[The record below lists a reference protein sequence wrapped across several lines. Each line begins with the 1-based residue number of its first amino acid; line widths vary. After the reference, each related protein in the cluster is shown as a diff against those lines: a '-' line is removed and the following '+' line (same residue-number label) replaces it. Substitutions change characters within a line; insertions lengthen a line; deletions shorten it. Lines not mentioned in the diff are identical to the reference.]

1 MITDPHFE
9 REQDKYDNPIPS
21 REYILEYLRAQKSP
35 VTRDKIAEALKITEE
50 EPLEAL
56 RRRLRAMERDGQ
68 LVFTRGQSY
77 GLPEKMDLL
86 SGTIIGHRD
95 GFGFLKL
102 EEGGDDLFINN
113 RDMLMYFHGDKV
125 LAQKAGTDRRGRREA
140 RIVRLVQER
149 SAALVGRYHV
159 DGGMAFV
166 IADDRRINQEILIA
180 NEDNNG
186 ARAGDVVVVELTRR
200 PGRFVKAAGKV
211 TEVLGKTMAPGMEI
225 EIALRNYDLPH
236 TWSDIIEKKLK
247 RIPDEVPDSDKQGRV
262 DLRHLPLVTIDGED
276 ARDFDDAVY
285 AEKKPGGGWRLWVA
299 IADVSHYVRT
309 DSALDVEARER
320 GNSVYFPSQVIP
332 MLPEKISNGLC
343 SLNPH
348 VDRLC
353 MVAEMTIAASGKL
366 SGYKFYP
373 AVMHSHAR
381 FTYTQVA
388 DMLEGGVIAPEH
400 QALFP
405 HLQCLQSLY
414 LTLDE
419 RRAERGAIAFETLE
433 TQFIFNEQRK
443 IDKIVPRGRNQA
455 HKIIEECMILANV
468 ASAKFVKKNK
478 GEVLY
483 RVHEAPSEQK
493 LANFKEFLAERGL
506 SMEGGLEPTPADYQ
520 GIMLKIA
527 DRPDAELIQVMLLRS
542 MRQAIYSPDNDGHF
556 GLALEEYSHFTS
568 PIRRYPDLVLHR
580 VIKFL
585 LANSEGTVKDKWTQ
599 DGGFQYT
606 LAELDSLGEECSTTE
621 RRADEATRD
630 VSDWLKCEYMQDH
643 VGDDFDAVIA
653 SVTNFGLFVRLN
665 DLFIDGLVHIS
676 SLASDYYQFDAMR
689 QRLVGENTRQV
700 YQVGDPVS
708 VKVAAVNLDD
718 RQIDLIMIGDNSK
731 GQGKRRNSN
740 KPLTARDR
748 VKLEG
753 AKSARGAKEGDKPSK
768 GRGKKVASEGTG
780 SAVSK
785 DSANKGSAKK
795 STSKKTRVKK
805 PNAKKAD
812 AKKTDAK
819 KTAVKKPLAS
829 KSKAKKTDAN
839 KANNSE
845 STAKAAEA
853 KSSKRK

>member
-1 MITDPHFE
+1 
-9 REQDKYDNPIPS
+9 
-21 REYILEYLRAQKSP
+21 
-35 VTRDKIAEALKITEE
+35 
-50 EPLEAL
+50 
-56 RRRLRAMERDGQ
+56 
-68 LVFTRGQSY
+68 
-77 GLPEKMDLL
+77 
-86 SGTIIGHRD
+86 
-95 GFGFLKL
+95 
-102 EEGGDDLFINN
+102 
-113 RDMLMYFHGDKV
+113 
-125 LAQKAGTDRRGRREA
+125 
-140 RIVRLVQER
+140 
-149 SAALVGRYHV
+149 
-159 DGGMAFV
+159 
-166 IADDRRINQEILIA
+166 
-180 NEDNNG
+180 
-186 ARAGDVVVVELTRR
+186 
-200 PGRFVKAAGKV
+200 
-211 TEVLGKTMAPGMEI
+211 I

-236 TWSDIIEKKLK
+236 TWSAVIEKKLK

-309 DSALDVEARER
+309 DSALDTEARER

-400 QALFP
+400 EALFP

-414 LTLDE
+414 LTLDD

-443 IDKIVPRGRNQA
+443 IVNIVPRGRYQA
-455 HKIIEECMILANV
+455 HKIIDDGLILAFV
-468 ASAKFVKKNK
+468 ASAKFFKKHK

-483 RVHEAPSEQK
+483 GVHEAPSEQK
-493 LANFKEFLAERGL
+493 LANFKEFLSERGL
-506 SMEGGLEPTPADYQ
+506 SMDGGLEPTPSDYQ
-520 GIMLKIA
+520 NIMLKIA
-527 DRPDAELIQVMLLRS
+527 DRPDSELIQVMLLRS

-568 PIRRYPDLVLHR
+568 PIRRYPDLILHR
-580 VIKFL
+580 VIKYL
-585 LANSEGTVKDKWTQ
+585 LANEQGAVKDKWTQ
-599 DGGFQYT
+599 DGGFKYS
-606 LAELDSLGEECSTTE
+606 LEELDALGEECSMTE

-676 SLASDYYQFDAMR
+676 SLASDYYQFDQMR

-700 YQVGDPVS
+700 YQVGAEVS

-731 GQGKRRNSN
+731 GKGKRRTSA
-740 KPLTARDR
+740 KPLTARER
-748 VKLEG
+748 VNLEG
-753 AKSARGAKEGDKPSK
+753 AKLARGTK
-768 GRGKKVASEGTG
+768 
-780 SAVSK
+780 
-785 DSANKGSAKK
+785 
-795 STSKKTRVKK
+795 
-805 PNAKKAD
+805 
-812 AKKTDAK
+812 
-819 KTAVKKPLAS
+819 
-829 KSKAKKTDAN
+829 
-839 KANNSE
+839 
-845 STAKAAEA
+845 
-853 KSSKRK
+853 

>member
-1 MITDPHFE
+1 MINDPHFE

-35 VTRDKIAEALKITEE
+35 VSRDKIAEALNITEE

-77 GLPEKMDLL
+77 GLPERMDLL
-86 SGTIIGHRD
+86 SGTVLGHRD
-95 GFGFLKL
+95 GFGFFKPD
-102 EEGGDDLFINN
+102 EGGDDLFINN

-140 RIVRLVQER
+140 RIVRLVQAR
-149 SAALVGRYHV
+149 TAALVGRYHV
-159 DGGMAFV
+159 DGGMGFV
-166 IADDRRINQEILIA
+166 IADDRRITQEILIA
-180 NEDNNG
+180 SEDTLG

-200 PGRFVKAAGKV
+200 PGRFVKAAAKV

-236 TWSDIIEKKLK
+236 TWSAIIEKKLK
-247 RIPDEVPDSDKQGRV
+247 RIPDEVPEEDKLDRV

-285 AEKKPGGGWRLWVA
+285 AEAKPSGGWRLWVA

-309 DSALDVEARER
+309 DSALDTEARAR

-343 SLNPH
+343 SLKPK

-353 MVAEMTIAASGKL
+353 MVAEMTISAAGKL
-366 SGYKFYP
+366 SGTKFYP

-388 DMLEGGVIAPEH
+388 AMLEGGPIAPEYE
-400 QALFP
+400 ALFP
-405 HLQCLQSLY
+405 HLLCLQSLY

-468 ASAKFVKKNK
+468 ASAKFVKKHK

-506 SMEGGLEPTPADYQ
+506 SMDGGLEPTPTDYQ
-520 GIMLKIA
+520 NLMLKIA
-527 DRPDAELIQVMLLRS
+527 DRPDFELIQVMLLRS
-542 MRQAIYSPDNDGHF
+542 MRQAIYSPDNEGHF
-556 GLALEEYSHFTS
+556 GLALEAYSHFTS

-580 VIKFL
+580 VIKYL
-585 LANSEGTVKDKWTQ
+585 LAKEQGDVNDKWTQ
-599 DGGFQYT
+599 DGGYLYQIE
-606 LAELDSLGEECSTTE
+606 ELDALGEECSTTE

-643 VGDDFDAVIA
+643 VGDTFDAVIA
-653 SVTNFGLFVRLN
+653 SVTSFGLFVRLN
-665 DLFIDGLVHIS
+665 ELFIDGLVHIS
-676 SLASDYYQFDAMR
+676 SLASDYYQFDPMR
-689 QRLVGENTRQV
+689 QRLIGENTRQV
-700 YQVGDPVS
+700 YQVGDPVT

-718 RQIDLIMIGDNSK
+718 RQIDLLMVGDNSK
-731 GQGKRRNSN
+731 SAGKSARKGS
-740 KPLTARDR
+740 KPTTARQR
-748 VKLEG
+748 VNAEG
-753 AKSARGAKEGDKPSK
+753 AKLARGKSPTKSDKPKTSK
-768 GRGKKVASEGTG
+768 RRTSGKASSPAAKPTAAKKP
-780 SAVSK
+780 SAT
-785 DSANKGSAKK
+785 AKK
-795 STSKKTRVKK
+795 SDATKPNSSVKKT
-805 PNAKKAD
+805 PAKR
-812 AKKTDAK
+812 
-819 KTAVKKPLAS
+819 
-829 KSKAKKTDAN
+829 
-839 KANNSE
+839 
-845 STAKAAEA
+845 
-853 KSSKRK
+853 SKRK

>member
-1 MITDPHFE
+1 MINDPHFD

-35 VTRDKIAEALKITEE
+35 VSRDKIAEALKITEE

-77 GLPEKMDLL
+77 GLPERMDLL
-86 SGTIIGHRD
+86 SGTVIGHRD
-95 GFGFLKL
+95 GFGFFKPD
-102 EEGGDDLFINN
+102 EGGDDLFINN

-140 RIVRLVQER
+140 RIVRLVQQR
-149 SAALVGRYHV
+149 TAALVGRYHV
-159 DGGMAFV
+159 DGGMGFV
-166 IADDRRINQEILIA
+166 IADDRRITQEILIA
-180 NEDNNG
+180 SEDTLG

-200 PGRFVKAAGKV
+200 PGRFVKAAAKV

-236 TWSDIIEKKLK
+236 TWSAIIEKKLK
-247 RIPDEVPDSDKQGRV
+247 RIPDEVPEEDKLGRV

-285 AEKKPGGGWRLWVA
+285 AEAKPTGGWRLWVA

-309 DSALDVEARER
+309 DSALDTEARAR

-343 SLNPH
+343 SLKPH

-353 MVAEMTIAASGKL
+353 MVAEMTISAAGKL
-366 SGYKFYP
+366 SGTKFYP

-388 DMLEGGVIAPEH
+388 AMLEGGPIAPEH
-400 QALFP
+400 EALFP
-405 HLQCLQSLY
+405 HLLCLQSLY
-414 LTLDE
+414 LILDE

-468 ASAKFVKKNK
+468 ASAKFVKKHK

-506 SMEGGLEPTPADYQ
+506 SMDGGLEPTPTDYQ
-520 GIMLKIA
+520 NLMLKIA
-527 DRPDAELIQVMLLRS
+527 DRPDFELIQVMLLRS
-542 MRQAIYSPDNDGHF
+542 MRQAIYSPDNEGHF
-556 GLALEEYSHFTS
+556 GLALEAYSHFTS

-580 VIKFL
+580 VIKYL
-585 LANSEGTVKDKWTQ
+585 LAKEQGDVHDKWTQ
-599 DGGFQYT
+599 DGGYLYQIE
-606 LAELDSLGEECSTTE
+606 ELDALGEECSTTE

-643 VGDDFDAVIA
+643 VGDTFDAVIA
-653 SVTNFGLFVRLN
+653 SVTSFGLFVRLN
-665 DLFIDGLVHIS
+665 ELFIDGLVHIS
-676 SLASDYYQFDAMR
+676 SLASDYYQFDLMR
-689 QRLVGENTRQV
+689 QRLIGENTRQV
-700 YQVGDPVS
+700 YQVGDAVT

-718 RQIDLIMIGDNSK
+718 RQIDLLMVGDNSK
-731 GQGKRRNSN
+731 SAGKPARKGS
-740 KPLTARDR
+740 KSSTARER
-748 VKLEG
+748 VNAEG
-753 AKSARGAKEGDKPSK
+753 AKSARGKSSAKSDKPKSDKAKSDKPKSDKPKPSK
-768 GRGKKVASEGTG
+768 RRSSGKASSPAAKPAAVAQ
-780 SAVSK
+780 
-785 DSANKGSAKK
+785 
-795 STSKKTRVKK
+795 
-805 PNAKKAD
+805 
-812 AKKTDAK
+812 KTDAAKPDSSVK
-819 KTAVKKPLAS
+819 KTP
-829 KSKAKKTDAN
+829 AKR
-839 KANNSE
+839 
-845 STAKAAEA
+845 
-853 KSSKRK
+853 SKRK

>member
-1 MITDPHFE
+1 MINDPHFD
-9 REQDKYDNPIPS
+9 REQDKYENPIPS

-35 VTRDKIAEALKITEE
+35 ITRDNIAEALKIVDE

-77 GLPEKMDLL
+77 GLPERMDLL
-86 SGTIIGHRD
+86 SGTVLGHRD
-95 GFGFLKL
+95 GFGFFKPD
-102 EEGGDDLFINN
+102 EGGDDLFINN

-149 SAALVGRYHV
+149 TAALVGRYYV
-159 DGGMAFV
+159 DAGMGFV
-166 IADDRRINQEILIA
+166 KADDRRITQEILVA
-180 NEDNNG
+180 AEDTNG
-186 ARAGDVVVVELTRR
+186 ARAGDVVVIELTRR
-200 PGRFVKAAGKV
+200 PGRFAKAAAKV
-211 TEVLGKTMAPGMEI
+211 TEVLGKTLAPGMEI

-236 TWSDIIEKKLK
+236 TWSEAIEKKLK
-247 RIPDEVPDSDKQGRV
+247 RIPDEVPESDKEGRV
-262 DLRHLPLVTIDGED
+262 DLRTLPLVTIDGED

-285 AEKKPGGGWRLWVA
+285 AEKKPSGGWRLWVA

-309 DSALDVEARER
+309 DSALDAEARSR

-353 MVAEMTIAASGKL
+353 MVAEMTISATGKL

-388 DMLEGGVIAPEH
+388 AMLESGPIAAEH
-400 QALFP
+400 TALFP

-414 LTLDE
+414 LVLDE
-419 RRAERGAIAFETLE
+419 CRAERGAIAFETLE

-443 IDKIVPRGRNQA
+443 IEKIVPRGRNQA

-483 RVHEAPSEQK
+483 RVHESPSEQK

-506 SMEGGLEPTPADYQ
+506 SMDGGLEPSPSDYQ
-520 GIMLKIA
+520 NLMLKIA
-527 DRPDAELIQVMLLRS
+527 DRADAELIQVMLLRS
-542 MRQAIYSPDNDGHF
+542 MRQAIYTPDNDGHF
-556 GLALEEYSHFTS
+556 GLALEAYSHFTS
-568 PIRRYPDLVLHR
+568 PIRRYPDLILHR

-585 LANSEGTVKDKWTQ
+585 LAKEAGEVSEKWTP
-599 DGGFQYT
+599 DGGYNY
-606 LAELDSLGEECSTTE
+606 LLEELDLLGEECSTTE

-643 VGDDFDAVIA
+643 VGDSFEAVIA

-665 DLFIDGLVHIS
+665 ELFIDGLVHIS
-676 SLASDYYQFDAMR
+676 SLASDYYQFDPAR
-689 QRLVGENTRQV
+689 QRLIGENTRKI
-700 YQVGDPVS
+700 YQVGDAVS

-718 RQIDLIMIGDNSK
+718 RQIDLVMIGDNGNGKAK
-731 GQGKRRNSN
+731 GSTAKR
-740 KPLTARDR
+740 KPTTARE
-748 VKLEG
+748 KTNIEG
-753 AKSARGAKEGDKPSK
+753 AKTK
-768 GRGKKVASEGTG
+768 GRRSDKSKA
-780 SAVSK
+780 SK
-785 DSANKGSAKK
+785 DKLSKTSTSKAKPKK
-795 STSKKTRVKK
+795 STAVNAAASATAAPKKK
-805 PNAKKAD
+805 PS
-812 AKKTDAK
+812 T
-819 KTAVKKPLAS
+819 KKPAAS
-829 KSKAKKTDAN
+829 R
-839 KANNSE
+839 
-845 STAKAAEA
+845 
-853 KSSKRK
+853 SKRK